1 MVGSLLSWP
10 VDRRIRR
17 SFFTDKLDMSEK
29 ITEDKSVVPD
39 IAEQAKPRLGDNSL
53 VEVLQQILQKQGGAK
68 METSMP
74 SNLDYRK

>member
-10 VDRRIRR
+10 VDRRIKR
-17 SFFTDKLDMSEK
+17 SFFTDKLDMSDK

-39 IAEQAKPRLGDNSL
+39 IAEQGKPRLGDNSL